1 MLFKIF
7 RKRKALLNC
16 LSIPSLF
23 FLSSTLPAQAFTLD
37 FSGGTLVNGID
48 LQQGAQYE
56 FTDIAAGNF
65 SAFQVDALVTIVGL
79 QNDAELTAFVT
90 GGNGFDE
97 DSIGFASNFQ
107 PQLTVASGDT
117 TATTLETAPLI
128 EFSITFSNS
137 TNDLL
142 ALNLSA
148 QANDVDGDGTD
159 PVNDP
164 GIIQE
169 GIRFFDAD
177 NLVVGSGISQSAGT
191 SDRGDFLQ
199 GISSNTNANPGIGE
213 EASNLV
219 VASFN
224 NPLREFQ
231 FDYFFTSTG
240 AGGALPRLNSLE
252 IGASGFIVDPG
263 TSVPFE
269 FSPALGLGLV
279 GLGIGC
285 HQVAKRKRQRISLDN
300 DSDK

>member
-37 FSGGTLVNGID
+37 FSGGTLVNGTD

-79 QNDAELTAFVT
+79 QNDAILTPFTTTSPAFT
-90 GGNGFDE
+90 SNSGFDG
-97 DSIGFASNFQ
+97 DNFGIASNFQ

-117 TATTLETAPLI
+117 TATTLETAPTV
-128 EFSITFSNS
+128 EFSITFSNP

-142 ALNLSA
+142 ALNLAA
-148 QANDVDGDGTD
+148 QANDVDGDDG
-159 PVNDP
+159 V
-164 GIIQE
+164 IQE

-177 NLVVGSGISQSAGT
+177 NLVVGSGITDSSGT
-191 SDRGDFLQ
+191 SARGDFLQ
-199 GISSNTNANPGIGE
+199 GVSSSTNANPGIGD

-224 NPLREFQ
+224 DPLREFQ

-252 IGASGFIVDPG
+252 ISASGFIVDPG
-263 TSVPFE
+263 VAVPFE
-269 FSPALGLGLV
+269 FSPAVGLGLV